1 MKLRNIIIASLA
13 VLTLASC
20 EDMIVRKSLVQ
31 PSADTFFT
39 NATEISGG
47 VNACYAQVNLFVG
60 GYGDFVYSWDG
71 LTETVWLRGNSA
83 SDEVLGGAMD
93 FTHNYPNT
101 VWKNAYVGIG
111 RCNLMISKMTGDADL
126 GMTERELNQYLGEVY
141 FLRGYYYMNLVANFG
156 DVPYTDVPVNTV
168 DEALD
173 IPRSP
178 AAQVWQN
185 VYSDFDKAA
194 NYLKGSSVK
203 TLGRATWGA
212 AMAYKARAAL
222 YSGDY
227 ATAKATAKAIMDSGE
242 YQLYPQYETLF
253 SEDVMRSAD
262 NKEMIFAWDY
272 DLNAN
277 RTHQLLL
284 FGESRA
290 GGGWCTV
297 VPTEHLLDSYEC
309 TDGKY
314 IDESPLFNK
323 ATRFDN
329 RDPRLHYSCYVPGD
343 ILHDL
348 YYDTH
353 MDSVQVWD
361 YSAKAY
367 VTNKDSY
374 SFTQYCSFTGYLP
387 RKYMEA
393 EKYGKS
399 NNKCQNPFYL
409 CRYAE
414 VILTYAEACIETNDL
429 EEGRR
434 AINLIRQRPDVN
446 MPEVTASTQAEL
458 RKAVRHERK
467 IELAMESLRLND
479 IRRWKSSEKVL
490 NAPKLGRPFKG
501 AWTDWPDVT
510 FDENGDPVYNYNS
523 YVPHPSSDYRIIL
536 NQKFNPARDYLWPIP
551 QREQLLNEK
560 LTQNPGY
567 SSVN

>member
-39 NATEISGG
+39 NATEIAGG

-203 TLGRATWGA
+203 TLGRATWAA

-253 SEDVMRSAD
+253 TEDVMRSAD